1 MDASPDACGAVLLDT
16 AMRELKGPT
25 STRWVSPWNGA
36 VQDPA
41 MSRGRLLLSLT
52 VALTLLLPLCPA
64 ARPPAYLSFSSPN
77 TTFNHLA
84 RDRETGTLY
93 VGAVNALFQLSPE
106 LGLAEQ
112 VATGPADD
120 SPECLPFRDPR
131 DCPQARPTDNTNKL
145 LLPNERAKE
154 LVVCGQLFQGVCEKR
169 ALANIS
175 KVLYRPED
183 PGDNQFVA
191 ANEPRVSTVGLV
203 GQHAGRDL
211 LFVGRGLTA
220 KLSGGIPPFTIR
232 QLEGPQAFSNE
243 GMGKLVV
250 GDFSDYNNSYAGAF
264 ASEGYVYFL
273 FSRRGAK
280 AQMEYRAYLSR
291 SCMEDTNLFS
301 YVELPLKCRDAKGR
315 VYNLARA
322 MHLASGFP
330 GVGATLFVVL
340 AAGQGS
346 TASPT
351 VQTALCAYGLS
362 EVNGAVERTRR
373 LCYTS
378 AGKGPAGKEEAAI
391 EYGVTSKCNSLPKE
405 SPEIYPC
412 GDEHTPSPIAS
423 RVPLVAEA
431 LLSTVP
437 RLTAV
442 TAMVEAGHTIAFLGD
457 GMGRLHKVYLNGSTA
472 QVYSTVST
480 GQHSPVNPDLL
491 LDGSGTHLY
500 VMTASQVSKVPVS
513 ECPLFHDCDS
523 CLRAQDP
530 FCGWCVLQSRCTR
543 KLECER
549 HQEANHWLW
558 SYGTESQCL
567 RVEQMSPANQSREE
581 RTQVSMLVP
590 DLPVLA
596 EGETYHCAFGSQDS
610 PAELE
615 GSWVRCFSPVPEQ
628 VPPTPEGK
636 DHLTVAL
643 ALMFRDVVVAST
655 GFSFYDCNAVS
666 QLANATPCGDCVGSP
681 WMCHWCPSSHQCVPG
696 GPCLNGEGPIYNEKV
711 PTEDPQG
718 PASCPSV
725 EIVPES
731 HLIPVGV
738 EMPLSLIAWNLHL
751 VGGSEKLSCVLQVEE
766 TLVVVPASLEEGDRG
781 TSHRVQ
787 CLPRTYTYT
796 QPTSE
801 LLAPL
806 YVLVGDDQRLDSHGD
821 LAVKLYNCSAGRS
834 DCSRCK
840 AAPRNFRCVWCL
852 LRGAPSCVYS
862 EQCPT
867 KAVVPT
873 CPSPL
878 IHSISPLTGPLEGG
892 TSLTV
897 TGSNLGHRFEDIVDT
912 VMVANVLCVPDP
924 ALYLVSTRIVCDVP
938 PGKRGLSGPV
948 EVTVGDRPP
957 GISASN
963 FTYQDPTLLDLHP
976 HFGPIAGGTR
986 LTIAGKELLTGS
998 EIAAYVGDLPCLLEE
1013 PVEPQSIVCRTH
1025 GSPKPREARVKVQ
1038 YGGVQRRLQKTFR
1051 YVQNP
1056 RITGAFPAT
1065 SFHGGGRIIYVEG
1078 TDLDVVQQPL
1088 IKAVLKPEEEAE
1100 SGLSRRKRDCDTP
1113 SGPQAVLTPA
1123 SPRPCVE
1130 VGDLLECW
1138 EPCCANSSTL
1148 LLCPSPAV
1156 PHGARLRHVRFELDG
1171 LHVPFSNASGGHDFT
1186 YQPNPQ
1192 LRWPGRDSGN
1202 RPFSLKP
1209 GNVLDIEGDGLTLGI
1224 SKEEVTVIIGTSICT
1239 VKTLTL
1245 THLYCEPPLEPPQPL
1260 NASSVLPEFIV
1271 QMGNLRLDL
1280 GRVHYDTEP
1289 PSRFPPEA
1297 QIGLGVGAAVLA
1309 FVVLLLIL
1317 MYRRKSKQ
1325 ALRDYKKVLV
1335 QLENLEISVGD
1346 QCRKE
1351 FTDLMTEMT
1360 DLSGEL
1366 EGSGIPFL
1374 DYNTYAQRVFFP
1386 GQGGALLRRGLD
1398 LPEGRRATV
1407 EQGLGQ
1413 LSNLLN
1419 SKVFLLTLIRTLE
1432 AQPTFSQRDRCHAAS
1447 LLSLALHGRLE
1458 YLTDIMQTLL
1468 SDLVAHCVARNPKLM
1483 LRRTETMVEK
1493 LLTNWMSI
1501 CLYSYLREVA
1511 GEPLYMLFRAIKYQ
1525 VDKGPVDAVSGKAKR
1540 TLNDSRLLREDV
1552 EFRPLTLTVLVRG
1565 AGPGGMETQ
1574 RIPARVLDTDTIT
1587 QVKEKIVDQ
1596 VYKGVPFSQ
1605 RPSVHSLDLEWRSGV
1620 AGHLTLSDEDLTS
1633 VTQNQWKKLNTLQHY
1648 KVPDGAT
1655 VSLIPRLHNDVSQGL
1670 SQNYFSGE
1678 NTPMLEDGEEG
1689 GVRLWHLVKPSEE
1702 PEPTKQMQ
1710 ERRSSLRERAKAI
1723 PEIYLTRLLSMKG
1736 TLQKFVDDAFQAVL
1750 SVNRP
1755 VPIAVKYLFDLLDE
1769 LAARHGV
1776 NEPET
1781 LHIWKTNSLLLRFW
1795 VNTLKNPQFI
1805 FDVRVSDNV
1814 DANLSVIAQTFID
1827 ACTTAEHKVGRDS
1840 PVNKL
1845 LYAREI
1851 PQYKQMVEKHYA
1863 DIRQTVPASYQEM
1876 NSALTELSGKYS
1888 ADLNCLVALQELYN
1902 YINKYYDQIISAL
1915 DEDPLGQRMQ
1925 LAYRLQQ
1932 IAALVENKV
1941 TDL

>member
-1 MDASPDACGAVLLDT
+1 MFLGH
-16 AMRELKGPT
+16 
-25 STRWVSPWNGA
+25 
-36 VQDPA
+36 
-41 MSRGRLLLSLT
+41 LLLPSV
-52 VALTLLLPLCPA
+52 VALTLLLPSYPA
-64 ARPPAYLSFSSPN
+64 ARPPSYPSFLVPN

-84 RDRETGTLY
+84 RARDTGALY
-93 VGAVNALFQLSPE
+93 VGAVNALYQLSPE
-106 LGLAEQ
+106 LRLAGR
-112 VATGPADD
+112 VRTGPAQD
-120 SPECLPFRDPR
+120 SPECLPFRDAR
-131 DCPQARPTDNTNKL
+131 DCPQARLTDNSNKL
-145 LLPNERAKE
+145 LLANERAGE

-169 ALANIS
+169 ALADIN

-203 GQHAGRDL
+203 GQHDGRDL

-250 GDFSDYNNSYAGAF
+250 GDFSDYNNSYVAAF
-264 ASEGYVYFL
+264 ASGGYVYFL

-280 AQMEYRAYLSR
+280 AQMEYRPYLSR
-291 SCMEDTNLFS
+291 SCVDDTNLYS
-301 YVELPLKCRDAKGR
+301 YVELPLECRDAKGH
-315 VYNLARA
+315 VYNLAQA
-322 MHLASGFP
+322 GHLASGFP
-330 GVGATLFVVL
+330 GDEATLFVVS

-346 TASPT
+346 TSSPT
-351 VQTALCAYGLS
+351 AQTALCSYSLG
-362 EVNGAVERTRR
+362 EVNAAMEQTRR

-378 AGKGPAGKEEAAI
+378 AGMGATNEQEAAI
-391 EYGVTSKCNSLPKE
+391 EYGVTSRCNYLPKE
-405 SPEIYPC
+405 SPESYPC

-423 RVPLVAEA
+423 RKPLVAEA
-431 LLSTVP
+431 LLTTMP

-442 TAMVEAGHTIAFLGD
+442 AAMIEAGHTIAFLGD
-457 GMGRLHKVYLNGSTA
+457 GVGQLHKVYLNGTVA
-472 QVYSTVST
+472 EVYSTVST
-480 GQHSPVNPDLL
+480 GQRSPVNPDLL
-491 LDGSGTHLY
+491 LDGSGAHLY

-513 ECPLFHDCDS
+513 ECPHFQDCAS

-549 HQEANHWLW
+549 HEMANHWLW
-558 SYGTESQCL
+558 SYGAESQCL

-581 RTQVSMLVP
+581 QTEVSMLVP
-590 DLPVLA
+590 RLPALA
-596 EGETYHCAFGSQDS
+596 EGEQYHCAFGSQDS
-610 PAELE
+610 QAHLQD
-615 GSWVRCFSPVPEQ
+615 SWVRCLSPVPQQ
-628 VPPTPEGK
+628 VPPTQEGK
-636 DHLTVAL
+636 DHVTVAL
-643 ALMFRDVVVAST
+643 ALMFQDVVVASV

-666 QLANATPCGDCVGSP
+666 QLADATPCGTCVDSP
-681 WMCHWCPSSHQCVPG
+681 WMCHWCPSSHRCVPE
-696 GPCLNGEGPIYNEKV
+696 GPCPDGGEGLVYNQKV
-711 PTEDPQG
+711 SNCIAQG
-718 PASCPSV
+718 SATFFSRGLVHRSSDHYDLNLIFMLTFLPPS
-725 EIVPES
+725 
-731 HLIPVGV
+731 PV
-738 EMPLSLIAWNLHL
+738 
-751 VGGSEKLSCVLQVEE
+751 
-766 TLVVVPASLEEGDRG
+766 T
-781 TSHRVQ
+781 
-787 CLPRTYTYT
+787 
-796 QPTSE
+796 
-801 LLAPL
+801 
-806 YVLVGDDQRLDSHGD
+806 
-821 LAVKLYNCSAGRS
+821 LYNCSAGRS

-840 AAPRNFRCVWCL
+840 AAPQHFRCIWCQL
-852 LRGAPSCVYS
+852 GEVAKKWLSLWMIS
-862 EQCPT
+862 L
-867 KAVVPT
+867 VP
-873 CPSPL
+873 CFAS
-878 IHSISPLTGPLEGG
+878 SSSSGP
-892 TSLTV
+892 
-897 TGSNLGHRFEDIVDT
+897 
-912 VMVANVLCVPDP
+912 P
-924 ALYLVSTRIVCDVP
+924 ALSLLSLLFKMSAMDFGRLLHDRAFLLFSTGLYVMFLLESEA
-938 PGKRGLSGPV
+938 LSGPV
-948 EVTVGDRPP
+948 QVTVGDRPP
-957 GISASN
+957 GVSETH

-976 HFGPIAGGTR
+976 QLGPMAGGTR
-986 LTIAGKELLTGS
+986 VTITGEELLTGT
-998 EIAAYVGDLPCLLEE
+998 EIAAYVGALPCILEE
-1013 PVEPQSIVCRTH
+1013 PVQPGAIVCRT
-1025 GSPKPREARVKVQ
+1025 SPSLKPQEVSVWVQ
-1038 YGGVQRRLQKTFR
+1038 YEGAERQLRGKTFH
-1051 YVQNP
+1051 YTPNP
-1056 RITGAFPAT
+1056 QLTAASPLT
-1065 SFHGGGRIIYVEG
+1065 SFHGGGRIIYVKG
-1078 TDLDVVQQPL
+1078 TNLDVVQQPL
-1088 IKAVLKPEEEAE
+1088 IKAVLEPEEMA
-1100 SGLSRRKRDCDTP
+1100 SGSSREKRGSLTP
-1113 SGPQAVLTPA
+1113 SLSLLA
-1123 SPRPCVE
+1123 SPQ
-1130 VGDLLECW
+1130 CW

-1156 PHGARLRHVRFELDG
+1156 PPNARFRHLRFELDG
-1171 LHVPFSNASGGHDFT
+1171 LHVPFSNASGGQNFS
-1186 YQPNPQ
+1186 YKPNPH
-1192 LRWPGRDSGN
+1192 LRWPGRDSTG

-1209 GNVLDIEGDGLTLGI
+1209 GNVLDIEGEGLTLGI
-1224 SKEEVTVIIGTSICT
+1224 SKNEVRVIIGNSICT

-1245 THLYCEPPLEPPQPL
+1245 THLYCEPPLQPPQPL

-1280 GRVHYDTEP
+1280 GRVRYDTEP

-1335 QLENLEISVGD
+1335 QLENMEISVGD

-1374 DYNTYAQRVFFP
+1374 DYNTYTQRVFFP
-1386 GQGGALLRRGLD
+1386 AQGDVPLRRVLD

-1468 SDLVAHCVARNPKLM
+1468 SDLAAHCVTRNAKLM

-1525 VDKGPVDAVSGKAKR
+1525 VDKGPVDAVTGKAKR
-1540 TLNDSRLLREDV
+1540 TLNDGRLLREDV
-1552 EFRPLTLTVLVRG
+1552 EYRPLNLTVLVRG
-1565 AGPGGMETQ
+1565 GGPGGAGETQ

-1587 QVKEKIVDQ
+1587 QVKEKILDQ

-1633 VTQNQWKKLNTLQHY
+1633 ITQNQWKRLNTLQHY

-1655 VSLIPRLHNDVSQGL
+1655 VGLIPRLHNDVSQGT
-1670 SQNYFSGE
+1670 SQNFFSGE
-1678 NTPMLEDGEEG
+1678 NTPMLEDGEDG
-1689 GVRLWHLVKPSEE
+1689 GLRLWHLVKPSEE
-1702 PEPTKQMQ
+1702 PELTKQQQ

-1736 TLQKFVDDAFQAVL
+1736 TLQKFVDDVFQAVL

-1776 NEPET
+1776 TEPET
-1781 LHIWKTNSLLLRFW
+1781 LHIWKTNRLGRW
-1795 VNTLKNPQFI
+1795 VNPQFI

-1814 DANLSVIAQTFID
+1814 DANLTVIAQTFID

-1851 PQYKQMVEKHYA
+1851 PHYKQMVEKYYA

-1888 ADLNCLVALQELYN
+1888 SDLNCLVALQELYN

-1915 DEDPLGQRMQ
+1915 EEDSLGQKMQ

>member
-1 MDASPDACGAVLLDT
+1 MSLGHRLPSLAVTL
-16 AMRELKGPT
+16 M
-25 STRWVSPWNGA
+25 
-36 VQDPA
+36 
-41 MSRGRLLLSLT
+41 
-52 VALTLLLPLCPA
+52 LLLPVCPA
-64 ARPPAYLSFSSPN
+64 VRPAPYPSFLFPN
-77 TTFNHLA
+77 STFNHLA
-84 RDRETGTLY
+84 RARDTGTLY

-106 LGLAEQ
+106 LSLAEH
-112 VATGPADD
+112 VATGPAND
-120 SPECLPFRDPR
+120 SPECLPFRDPH
-131 DCPQARPTDNTNKL
+131 DCPQARSTDNSNKL
-145 LLPNERAKE
+145 LLPNERAGE

-183 PGDNQFVA
+183 PGDSQFVA

-250 GDFSDYNNSYAGAF
+250 GDFSDYNNTYAGAF
-264 ASEGYVYFL
+264 ASGDHVYFL

-291 SCMEDTNLFS
+291 SCMEDTNLYS
-301 YVELPLKCRDAKGR
+301 YVELPLECRDAKGR

-322 MHLASGFP
+322 VHLASRFP
-330 GVGATLFVVL
+330 GEGAMLFVVL

-351 VQTALCAYGLS
+351 AQTALCAFSLS
-362 EVNGAVERTRR
+362 EVDTAMERTRH

-391 EYGVTSKCNSLPKE
+391 EYGVTSQCNLLPKE
-405 SPEIYPC
+405 SPEAYPC

-423 RVPLVAEA
+423 RVPVVAEA
-431 LLSTVP
+431 LLTTVS

-442 TAMVEAGHTIAFLGD
+442 AAMVEAGHTIAFLGD
-457 GMGRLHKVYLNGSTA
+457 GIGRLHKVYLNGSMA
-472 QVYSTVST
+472 QVYNTLFL
-480 GQHSPVNPDLL
+480 GQRSPVNPDLL
-491 LDGSGTHLY
+491 LDGSRTHLY
-500 VMTASQVSKVPVS
+500 VMTTSQVAKVPVS
-513 ECPLFHDCDS
+513 ECPHFQDCDS

-549 HQEANHWLW
+549 HEVANHWLW
-558 SYGTESQCL
+558 SYGAESQCL
-567 RVEQMSPANQSREE
+567 RVEQMSPANRSREE
-581 RTQVSMLVP
+581 RTEVSMLVP
-590 DLPVLA
+590 GLPALA
-596 EGETYHCAFGSQDS
+596 EGENYHCAFGSQDS
-610 PAELE
+610 PARLN
-615 GSWVRCFSPVPEQ
+615 GSWVHCFSPVPQQ
-628 VPPTPEGK
+628 VPPTEEGK
-636 DHLTVAL
+636 DHVTVAL
-643 ALMFRDVVVAST
+643 ALMFRDVVVASA
-655 GFSFYDCNAVS
+655 GFTFYDCGAVS
-666 QLANATPCGDCVGSP
+666 QLADATPCGQCVGSP
-681 WMCHWCPSSHQCVPG
+681 WLCHWCPSSHRCVPG
-696 GPCLNGEGPIYNEKV
+696 APCPNGEGPIYNQKV

-718 PASCPSV
+718 PASCPGV
-725 EIVPES
+725 EIAAES
-731 HLIPVGV
+731 HLVPVGV
-738 EMPLSLIAWNLHL
+738 EMPLSLVAWNLHL
-751 VGGSEKLSCVLQVEE
+751 LGGSERLSCVLEVEE

-781 TSHRVQ
+781 TSRRVQ
-787 CLPRTYTYT
+787 CLPRIYSYT
-796 QPTSE
+796 QPSPE
-801 LLAPL
+801 LHVPL
-806 YVLVGDDQRLDSHGD
+806 YVLVGDDQRLDSRGD
-821 LAVKLYNCSAGRS
+821 LHVKLYNCSAGRS

-840 AAPRNFRCVWCL
+840 AAPSHFRCVWCL
-852 LRGAPSCVYS
+852 LGEAPSCIYKDL
-862 EQCPT
+862 CPT
-867 KAVVPT
+867 KAAMLT
-873 CPSPL
+873 CPSPV
-878 IHSISPLTGPLEGG
+878 IHSISPLNGPFEGG

-897 TGSNLGHRFEDIVDT
+897 IGSNLGHRFEDVADT
-912 VMVANVLCVPDP
+912 VTVANLLCVPDP
-924 ALYLVSTRIVCDVP
+924 SLYLVSTRIVCDVP
-938 PGKRGLSGPV
+938 PGKRGLTGPV

-957 GISASN
+957 GVSASN
-963 FTYQDPTLLDLHP
+963 FTYQDPTLLDIHP
-976 HFGPIAGGTR
+976 HLGPIAGGTR
-986 LTIAGKELLTGS
+986 LTITGEELLTGT

-1013 PVEPQSIVCRTH
+1013 PVEPRAIVCRT
-1025 GSPKPREARVKVQ
+1025 SASARTREVPVKVQ
-1038 YGGVQRRLQKTFR
+1038 YGTVQRQLWKMFR
-1051 YVQNP
+1051 YAVNP
-1056 RITGAFPAT
+1056 QLTGAFPST

-1078 TDLDVVQQPL
+1078 IDLDVVQQPL
-1088 IKAVLKPEEEAE
+1088 IKAVLEPEEEAA
-1100 SGLSRRKRDCDTP
+1100 SGAGRRKRACDLSP
-1113 SGPQAVLTPA
+1113 GPQALLNPA
-1123 SPRPCVE
+1123 PRPCVE
-1130 VGDLLECW
+1130 VGNLLECW
-1138 EPCCANSSTL
+1138 EPCCTNSSTL

-1156 PHGARLRHVRFELDG
+1156 PSSARLHHIRFELDG
-1171 LHVPFSNASGGHDFT
+1171 LHVPFINATGGQDFT
-1186 YQPNPQ
+1186 YNPNPQ
-1192 LRWPGRDSGN
+1192 LRWPGRDSSG

-1209 GNVLDIEGDGLTLGI
+1209 GNVLDIEGEGLTLGI
-1224 SKEEVTVIIGTSICT
+1224 SKEEVSVIIGNSICT

-1245 THLYCEPPLEPPQPL
+1245 THLYCEPPLQPPQPL
-1260 NASSVLPEFIV
+1260 NTSSVLPEFIV

-1280 GRVHYDTEP
+1280 GRVQYDTEP

-1297 QIGLGVGAAVLA
+1297 KIGLVVGAAVLA

-1374 DYNTYAQRVFFP
+1374 DYSTYAQRVFFP
-1386 GQGGALLRRGLD
+1386 GQGVALLRRGLE
-1398 LPEGRRATV
+1398 LPEGRRTTV
-1407 EQGLGQ
+1407 EQGLSQ

-1565 AGPGGMETQ
+1565 GGPGGSETQ

-1633 VTQNQWKKLNTLQHY
+1633 IAQNQWKKLNTLQHY

-1655 VSLIPRLHNDVSQGL
+1655 VSLIPRLHNDISQGTCQ
-1670 SQNYFSGE
+1670 SYFSGE

-1702 PEPTKQMQ
+1702 PELTKQTQ

-1769 LAARHGV
+1769 LATRHGV
-1776 NEPET
+1776 TEPET

-1827 ACTTAEHKVGRDS
+1827 ACTTTEHKVGRDS

-1851 PQYKQMVEKHYA
+1851 PHYRQMVEKYYA

-1888 ADLNCLVALQELYN
+1888 SDLNCLVALQELYN

-1915 DEDPLGQRMQ
+1915 DEDPLGQKMQ

>member
-1 MDASPDACGAVLLDT
+1 MT
-16 AMRELKGPT
+16 MWELKCPQRNPT
-25 STRWVSPWNGA
+25 DW
-36 VQDPA
+36 A
-41 MSRGRLLLSLT
+41 MFPGGLLLCLMVTLT
-52 VALTLLLPLCPA
+52 PLLPLHSA
-64 ARPPAYLSFSSPN
+64 ARSPSFPSFSVPN
-77 TTFNHLA
+77 STFNHLA
-84 RDRETGTLY
+84 QAQNTGTLY
-93 VGAVNALFQLSPE
+93 VGAVNALYQLSPE
-106 LGLAEQ
+106 VGL
-112 VATGPADD
+112 VRKVRTGPAQD
-120 SPECLPFRDPR
+120 SPDCLPFRDVQE
-131 DCPQARPTDNTNKL
+131 CPQAQLTDNSNKL
-145 LLPNERAKE
+145 LLPNEQAGE

-169 ALANIS
+169 SLTDIN

-203 GQHAGRDL
+203 GRHGGRDL

-243 GMGKLVV
+243 GMGKLV
-250 GDFSDYNNSYAGAF
+250 FSDYNNSYVGAF
-264 ASEGYVYFL
+264 ASDGYVYFL
-273 FSRRGAK
+273 FTRRGAK

-291 SCMEDTNLFS
+291 SCLEDTNLYS
-301 YVELPLKCRDAKGR
+301 YVELPLECRDARGT
-315 VYNLARA
+315 VYNLAQA
-322 MHLASGFP
+322 MHLASGF
-330 GVGATLFVVL
+330 GGKGKTLFVVL

-351 VQTALCAYGLS
+351 ARTALCSYSLT
-362 EVNGAVERTRR
+362 EVNAALERTRQ
-373 LCYTS
+373 LCYTL
-378 AGKGPAGKEEAAI
+378 AGIGETKEEEAAI
-391 EYGVTSKCNSLPKE
+391 EYGVNSRCNSLPKE
-405 SPEIYPC
+405 SPEAYPC

-423 RVPLVAEA
+423 RKPVVAEA
-431 LLSTVP
+431 LLTTLP

-442 TAMVEAGHTIAFLGD
+442 AAMEEAGHTIAFLGD
-457 GMGRLHKVYLNGSTA
+457 GLGQLHKVYLNGSMT
-472 QVYSTVST
+472 QVYSTVPT
-480 GQHSPVNPDLL
+480 GQRSPVNPDLL
-491 LDGSGTHLY
+491 LDVSGAHLY
-500 VMTASQVSKVPVS
+500 VMTSSQVSKIPVS
-513 ECPLFHDCDS
+513 ECSNSLDCAS
-523 CLRAQDP
+523 CLHIRDP

-549 HQEANHWLW
+549 HEISNHWLW

-567 RVEQMSPANQSREE
+567 RVEQMLPANQSRGEQ
-581 RTQVSMLVP
+581 TKVSMLVP
-590 DLPVLA
+590 RLPGLA
-596 EGETYHCAFGSQDS
+596 EGEHYHCAFGTQDS
-610 PAELE
+610 PAQLE
-615 GSWVRCFSPVPEQ
+615 DSWVHCLSPVPQQ
-628 VPPTPEGK
+628 VPPTQEGK
-636 DHLTVAL
+636 DHVTVAL
-643 ALMFRDVVVAST
+643 ALMFRDVVVTSM

-666 QLANATPCGDCVGSP
+666 QLADTTPCGTCVDSP
-681 WMCHWCPSSHQCVPG
+681 WMCHWCPSSHRCVPK
-696 GPCLNGEGPIYNEKV
+696 GPCPDGEGLVYNQKAL
-711 PTEDPQG
+711 TEEPRG
-718 PASCPSV
+718 SAACPSV
-725 EIVPES
+725 GYSGEEY
-731 HLIPVGV
+731 LIPVGV
-738 EMPLSLIAWNLHL
+738 EMPLNLFAWNLHL
-751 VGGSEKLSCVLQVEE
+751 LVGPVTLFCVLEVEG
-766 TLVVVPASLEEGDRG
+766 TPVPVLASLEEGERG
-781 TSHRVQ
+781 ISHRVQ
-787 CLPRTYTYT
+787 CLPHAYSYT
-796 QPTSE
+796 QPVPE
-801 LLAPL
+801 LHVPL
-806 YVLVGDDQRLDSHGD
+806 YVMVGGDQRLDSRGD
-821 LAVKLYNCSAGRS
+821 LHVTLYDCSAGRS

-840 AAPRNFRCVWCL
+840 AAPQNFRCIWCQ
-852 LRGAPSCVYS
+852 RGEAPGCIH
-862 EQCPT
+862 EELCPS
-867 KAVVPT
+867 KSGMAA
-873 CPSPL
+873 CPSPV
-878 IHSISPLTGPLEGG
+878 IHSIYPLSGPLEGG
-892 TSLTV
+892 VSLTV
-897 TGSNLGHRFEDIVDT
+897 VGSNLGHRFEDVAQT
-912 VMVANVLCVPDP
+912 VKVAGLPCVPDP
-924 ALYLVSTRIVCDVP
+924 ALYLVSTRIVCDVS
-938 PGKRGLSGPV
+938 PGRRGLSGPV
-948 EVTVGDRPP
+948 EITVGDRPP
-957 GISASN
+957 GVSVSH

-976 HFGPIAGGTR
+976 KLGPMVGGTR
-986 LTIAGKELLTGS
+986 ITIIGEELLTGT
-998 EIAAYVGDLPCLLEE
+998 EIAAYVGELPCILKE
-1013 PVEPQSIVCRTH
+1013 PVEPDAIVCLT
-1025 GSPKPREARVKVQ
+1025 SASSKPQQASVWVQ
-1038 YGGVQRRLQKTFR
+1038 YGGVRRQLQGKPFLYTP
-1051 YVQNP
+1051 NP
-1056 RITGAFPAT
+1056 QLTGAFPST
-1065 SFHGGGRIIYVEG
+1065 SFHGGGRIIHVEG
-1078 TDLDVVQQPL
+1078 THLDVVQEPL
-1088 IKAVLKPEEEAE
+1088 IKALLEPEKTV
-1100 SGLSRRKRDCDTP
+1100 SRGRRKRRACDSLKGSLVPLISAT
-1113 SGPQAVLTPA
+1113 S
-1123 SPRPCVE
+1123 RPCAE

-1138 EPCCANSSTL
+1138 ETCCINSSTL

-1156 PHGARLRHVRFELDG
+1156 PPGARFRHLLFELDG
-1171 LHVPFSNASGGHDFT
+1171 LRVPFSNASRGQEFS
-1186 YQPNPQ
+1186 YNPNPH
-1192 LRWPGRDSGN
+1192 LRWPGRESTG

-1209 GNVLDIEGDGLTLGI
+1209 GNILDIEGEGLNLGI
-1224 SKEEVTVIIGTSICT
+1224 SKNEVKVIIGNSICT
-1239 VKTLTL
+1239 VKTLTR
-1245 THLYCEPPLEPPQPL
+1245 TNLYCEPPLKPPQPL

-1280 GRVHYDTEP
+1280 GRVRYDTEP

-1297 QIGLGVGAAVLA
+1297 QIGLGVGAAVLV

-1335 QLENLEISVGD
+1335 QLENMEISVGD

-1374 DYNTYAQRVFFP
+1374 DYNTYTQRVFFP
-1386 GQGGALLRRGLD
+1386 AQGDVPLRRTLD

-1432 AQPTFSQRDRCHAAS
+1432 VQPTFSQRDRCHTAS

-1468 SDLVAHCVARNPKLM
+1468 SDLAAHCVSRNAKLM
-1483 LRRTETMVEK
+1483 LRRTETIVEK

-1525 VDKGPVDAVSGKAKR
+1525 VDKGPVDVVTGKAKR
-1540 TLNDSRLLREDV
+1540 TLNDGRLLREDV
-1552 EFRPLTLTVLVRG
+1552 EYRPLTLMVLVRG
-1565 AGPGGMETQ
+1565 VGPGGGSETQ

-1587 QVKEKIVDQ
+1587 QVKEKILDQ

-1605 RPSVHSLDLEWRSGV
+1605 RPSVHTLDLEWRSGV

-1633 VTQNQWKKLNTLQHY
+1633 VTQNQWKRLNTLQHY

-1655 VSLIPRLHNDVSQGL
+1655 VGLIPRLHNDISQGTG
-1670 SQNYFSGE
+1670 QNFFSGE

-1689 GVRLWHLVKPSEE
+1689 GVHLWHLVKPSEE
-1702 PEPTKQMQ
+1702 PEPTKQQ
-1710 ERRSSLRERAKAI
+1710 QDRRSSLRERAKAI

-1776 NEPET
+1776 TEPET

-1851 PQYKQMVEKHYA
+1851 PHYKQMVEKYYA

-1888 ADLNCLVALQELYN
+1888 SDLNCLVALQELYN

-1915 DEDPLGQRMQ
+1915 EEDPLGQKMQ

>member
-1 MDASPDACGAVLLDT
+1 MW
-16 AMRELKGPT
+16 ELKCPVHNQLDMT
-25 STRWVSPWNGA
+25 
-36 VQDPA
+36 
-41 MSRGRLLLSLT
+41 MSLGHILLSL
-52 VALTLLLPLCPA
+52 VAALMPLLLLCPA
-64 ARPPAYLSFSSPN
+64 ARPPSYSSFLVPN
-77 TTFNHLA
+77 ATFNHLA
-84 RDRETGTLY
+84 RARDTGTLY
-93 VGAVNALFQLSPE
+93 VGAVNALYQLSPE
-106 LGLAEQ
+106 LRLVGLAE
-112 VATGPADD
+112 TGPAQD
-120 SPECLPFRDPR
+120 SPECLPFRDTH
-131 DCPQARPTDNTNKL
+131 DCPQARLTDNSNKL
-145 LLPNERAKE
+145 LLPNERAGE
-154 LVVCGQLFQGVCEKR
+154 LIVCGQLFQGVCEKR
-169 ALANIS
+169 ALADIT

-191 ANEPRVSTVGLV
+191 ANVPQVSTVGLV
-203 GQHAGRDL
+203 GQHTGRDL
-211 LFVGRGLTA
+211 LFVGRGLTG

-250 GDFSDYNNSYAGAF
+250 GDFSDYNNRYVAAF
-264 ASEGYVYFL
+264 ASGGYAYFL
-273 FSRRGAK
+273 FSRRGGK
-280 AQMEYRAYLSR
+280 AQMEYRVYLSR
-291 SCMEDTNLFS
+291 NCMDDTNLYS
-301 YVELPLKCRDAKGR
+301 YVELPLECRDAEGR
-315 VYNLARA
+315 VYNLAQA
-322 MHLASGFP
+322 AHLASGFP
-330 GVGATLFVVL
+330 GGDATLFVVL
-340 AAGQGS
+340 AAGQGF

-351 VQTALCAYGLS
+351 AQTALCSYGLS
-362 EVNGAVERTRR
+362 EVNAAMERTRR

-378 AGKGPAGKEEAAI
+378 AGIGETKEEEAAI
-391 EYGVTSKCNSLPKE
+391 EYGVTSRCNTLPKE
-405 SPEIYPC
+405 SPEAYPC

-423 RVPLVAEA
+423 RKPVVTET

-437 RLTAV
+437 KLTAV
-442 TAMVEAGHTIAFLGD
+442 AAMVEAGHTITFLGD
-457 GMGRLHKVYLNGSTA
+457 GVGQLHKVYLNGSMA
-472 QVYSTVST
+472 QVYSTVFT

-513 ECPLFHDCDS
+513 ECPHFQDCIS
-523 CLRAQDP
+523 CLQAQDP

-549 HQEANHWLW
+549 HEMANHWLW
-558 SYGTESQCL
+558 SYGADSQCL
-567 RVEQMSPANQSREE
+567 RVEQISPANQSREE
-581 RTQVSMLVP
+581 RAEVSMLVP
-590 DLPVLA
+590 RLPALA
-596 EGETYHCAFGSQDS
+596 EGEHYHCAFGTQDS
-610 PAELE
+610 PAQLQDP
-615 GSWVRCFSPVPEQ
+615 WVRCFSPVPQQ
-628 VPPTPEGK
+628 VPPTQEGK
-636 DHLTVAL
+636 DHVTVTL
-643 ALMFRDVVVAST
+643 ALMFRDVVVASV

-666 QLANATPCGDCVGSP
+666 QLTDTTPCGTCVSSP
-681 WMCHWCPSSHQCVPG
+681 WMCHWCPSSHRCVPG
-696 GPCLNGEGPIYNEKV
+696 RPCPDGEGLVYNQKV
-711 PTEDPQG
+711 TTEDPRG
-718 PASCPSV
+718 PAACPSV
-725 EIVPES
+725 GNIRET

-738 EMPLSLIAWNLHL
+738 KKPLDLVAWNLHL
-751 VGGSEKLSCVLQVEE
+751 LAGPVVLSCVLEVEGIPI
-766 TLVVVPASLEEGDRG
+766 VVPVSLKEGERG
-781 TSHRVQ
+781 TSHHLQ
-787 CLPRTYTYT
+787 CLPQAYSYT
-796 QPTSE
+796 QPAPE
-801 LLAPL
+801 LRVPL
-806 YVLVGDDQRLDSHGD
+806 YIMIGNDRHLDSRGD
-821 LAVKLYNCSAGRS
+821 LHVTLYSCSAGRS

-840 AAPRNFRCVWCL
+840 AAPQHLRCAWCQL
-852 LRGAPSCVYS
+852 AEVPGCFYEELCPS
-862 EQCPT
+862 
-867 KAVVPT
+867 KAGILS
-873 CPSPL
+873 CPSPV
-878 IHSISPLTGPLEGG
+878 IHSIHPLTGPVEGG
-892 TSLTV
+892 VSLTV
-897 TGSNLGHRFEDIVDT
+897 IGSNLGHRFEDVADT
-912 VMVANVLCVPDP
+912 VTVAGLPCIPNP
-924 ALYLVSTRIVCDVP
+924 ALYLVSTQIVCDAS
-938 PGKRGLSGPV
+938 PGRQGLSGPV
-948 EVTVGDRPP
+948 KVTVGDHPP
-957 GISASN
+957 GVSASH
-963 FTYQDPTLLDLHP
+963 FTYQDPILLSLHP
-976 HFGPIAGGTR
+976 HLGPMAGGTR
-986 LTIAGKELLTGS
+986 ITITGKELLTGT
-998 EIAAYVGDLPCLLEE
+998 EIAVYVGDLPCILEAPAE
-1013 PVEPQSIVCRTH
+1013 PEAIVCRTTA
-1025 GSPKPREARVKVQ
+1025 SPKPQEALVWVQ
-1038 YGGVQRRLQKTFR
+1038 YSGAQRQLQDKSFHYTP
-1051 YVQNP
+1051 NP
-1056 RITGAFPAT
+1056 QLTGASPAT
-1065 SFHGGGRIIYVEG
+1065 SFHGGGRIIRVEG
-1078 TDLDVVQQPL
+1078 TNLDVVQEPL
-1088 IKAVLKPEEEAE
+1088 IKAILEQEEEAV
-1100 SGLSRRKRDCDTP
+1100 SGGSRKKRACD
-1113 SGPQAVLTPA
+1113 SFQGPHAPLTLAP
-1123 SPRPCVE
+1123 PRPCVE

-1148 LLCPSPAV
+1148 LFCPSPAV
-1156 PHGARLRHVRFELDG
+1156 PPNARFRHLVFELDG
-1171 LHVPFSNASGGHDFT
+1171 LRVSFSNASGGQDFS
-1186 YQPNPQ
+1186 YKPNPH
-1192 LRWPGRDSGN
+1192 LRWPGRDSTGQ
-1202 RPFSLKP
+1202 PFSLKP
-1209 GNVLDIEGDGLTLGI
+1209 GNILDIEGEGLNLGI
-1224 SKEEVTVIIGTSICT
+1224 SKGEVRVIIGNGACT
-1239 VKTLTL
+1239 VQTLTL
-1245 THLYCEPPLEPPQPL
+1245 THLYCEPPPQPPKPL

-1280 GRVHYDTEP
+1280 GRVRYDTEP

-1386 GQGGALLRRGLD
+1386 GQGGAPLRRGLD

-1432 AQPTFSQRDRCHAAS
+1432 AQSTFSQRDRCHVAS

-1468 SDLVAHCVARNPKLM
+1468 SDLAAQCVARNPKLM

-1525 VDKGPVDAVSGKAKR
+1525 VDKGPVDSVTGKAKR
-1540 TLNDSRLLREDV
+1540 TLNDGRLLREDV
-1552 EFRPLTLTVLVRG
+1552 EYRPLSLTVLVRG
-1565 AGPGGMETQ
+1565 GGPGAGGETQ

-1587 QVKEKIVDQ
+1587 QVKEKILDQ

-1633 VTQNQWKKLNTLQHY
+1633 VTQNQWKRLNTLQHY

-1655 VSLIPRLHNDVSQGL
+1655 VGLIPRLHNDISQGTG
-1670 SQNYFSGE
+1670 QNFFTGE

-1689 GVRLWHLVKPSEE
+1689 GLRLWHLVKPSEE
-1702 PEPTKQMQ
+1702 PEPTKQQ
-1710 ERRSSLRERAKAI
+1710 QDRRSSLRERAKAI

-1851 PQYKQMVEKHYA
+1851 PHYKQMVEKYYA

-1876 NSALTELSGKYS
+1876 NSALTELSG
-1888 ADLNCLVALQELYN
+1888 
-1902 YINKYYDQIISAL
+1902 IISAL
-1915 DEDPLGQRMQ
+1915 EEDPLGQKMQ

-1932 IAALVENKV
+1932 IAALIENKV

>member
-1 MDASPDACGAVLLDT
+1 MW
-16 AMRELKGPT
+16 ELKCPLR
-25 STRWVSPWNGA
+25 SQPDVDMSP
-36 VQDPA
+36 
-41 MSRGRLLLSLT
+41 GRLLLSLV
-52 VALTLLLPLCPA
+52 VALVLLLPLYLA
-64 ARPPAYLSFSSPN
+64 ARPPSYPSFSVPN

-84 RDRETGTLY
+84 RARDTGTLY
-93 VGAVNALFQLSPE
+93 VGAVNFLFQLSPE
-106 LGLAEQ
+106 LRLVERTR
-112 VATGPADD
+112 TGPQED

-131 DCPQARPTDNTNKL
+131 DCPQARLTDNSNKL
-145 LLPNERAKE
+145 LLPNEHAGE
-154 LVVCGQLFQGVCEKR
+154 LIVCGQLFQGVCEKR
-169 ALANIS
+169 ALADIT

-203 GQHAGRDL
+203 GQHGGRDL

-232 QLEGPQAFSNE
+232 QLDGSQAFSNE

-250 GDFSDYNNSYAGAF
+250 GDFSDYNNSYIAAF
-264 ASEGYVYFL
+264 ASGGYVYFL

-291 SCMEDTNLFS
+291 SCMDDTNLYS
-301 YVELPLKCRDAKGR
+301 YVELPLECRDAKGR
-315 VYNLARA
+315 VYNLAQA
-322 MHLASGFP
+322 AHLASGFP
-330 GVGATLFVVL
+330 GEGATLFVIL
-340 AAGQGS
+340 ATGQGS

-351 VQTALCAYGLS
+351 AQTALCSYSLS
-362 EVNGAVERTRR
+362 EVNEAMEQTRR

-378 AGKGPAGKEEAAI
+378 AGLGPTREEEAAI
-391 EYGVTSKCNSLPKE
+391 EYGVTSLCNLLPKE
-405 SPEIYPC
+405 SPEAYPC

-423 RVPLVAEA
+423 RKPVLAEA
-431 LLSTVP
+431 LLTTLP

-442 TAMVEAGHTIAFLGD
+442 AAMVEVGHTIAFLGD
-457 GMGRLHKVYLNGSTA
+457 GTGQLHKVYLNGSVA
-472 QVYSTVST
+472 QVYSTVSP
-480 GQHSPVNPDLL
+480 GPRSPVNPDLL

-500 VMTASQVSKVPVS
+500 VMTASRLSKVPVS
-513 ECPLFHDCDS
+513 ECPHFQDCAS
-523 CLRAQDP
+523 CLNAQDP

-549 HQEANHWLW
+549 HEVANHWLW
-558 SYGTESQCL
+558 SYGAESQCL
-567 RVEQMSPANQSREE
+567 RVEQISPANQSREE
-581 RTQVSMLVP
+581 QTEVSMMVP
-590 DLPVLA
+590 RLPALA
-596 EGETYHCAFGSQDS
+596 EGEHYHCAFGTQDS
-610 PAELE
+610 PAQLQD
-615 GSWVRCFSPVPEQ
+615 SWVRCFSPVPQQ
-628 VPPTPEGK
+628 VPRTQEGK
-636 DHLTVAL
+636 DHVTMAL
-643 ALMFRDVVVAST
+643 ALMFQDVVVASV

-666 QLANATPCGDCVGSP
+666 QLADDTPCGTCVGSP
-681 WMCHWCPSSHQCVPG
+681 WMCHWCPSSHRCVPE
-696 GPCLNGEGPIYNEKV
+696 GPCPDGEGLVYNEKV
-711 PTEDPQG
+711 STEELQG
-718 PASCPSV
+718 PAACPSV
-725 EIVPES
+725 GVTGEA

-738 EMPLSLIAWNLHL
+738 EMPLNLVAWNLHL
-751 VGGSEKLSCVLQVEE
+751 LAGPVTLSCVLEVEE
-766 TLVVVPASLEEGDRG
+766 TQVVVPASLEERDRG

-787 CLPRTYTYT
+787 CLPRAYSYT
-796 QPTSE
+796 QSASE
-801 LLAPL
+801 LHIPL
-806 YVLVGDDQRLDSHGD
+806 YVMVGGDQRLDSRGD
-821 LAVKLYNCSAGRS
+821 LHATLYNCSTGRS

-840 AAPRNFRCVWCL
+840 AAPPHFRCVWCQV
-852 LRGAPSCVYS
+852 GEVPGCVY
-862 EQCPT
+862 EELCPS
-867 KAVVPT
+867 KSGVFA
-873 CPSPL
+873 CPSPV
-878 IHSISPLTGPLEGG
+878 IHSFHPLTGPLEGG
-892 TSLTV
+892 VSLTV
-897 TGSNLGHRFEDIVDT
+897 IGSNLGHRFEDVAET
-912 VMVANVLCVPDP
+912 VTVAGLPCIPKP
-924 ALYLVSTRIVCDVP
+924 AFYLVSTRIVCAVS
-938 PGKRGLSGPV
+938 PGRRGLSGPIQ
-948 EVTVGDRPP
+948 VTVGDRPP
-957 GISASN
+957 GVSASY

-976 HFGPIAGGTR
+976 RLGPIAGGTQI
-986 LTIAGKELLTGS
+986 TITGKELLTGA
-998 EIAAYVGDLPCLLEE
+998 EIAAYVGDQPCTLED
-1013 PVEPQSIVCRTH
+1013 PVESEALVCRTSA
-1025 GSPKPREARVKVQ
+1025 SPKPQEAHIWVQ
-1038 YGGVQRRLQKTFR
+1038 YGEAQRRLPEKTFR
-1051 YVQNP
+1051 YTPNP
-1056 RITGAFPAT
+1056 RLTGASPAT
-1065 SFHGGGRIIYVEG
+1065 SFHGGGRIIRVEG

-1088 IKAVLKPEEEAE
+1088 IKAILEPEEVAEA
-1100 SGLSRRKRDCDTP
+1100 SGAGRKKRACDSLQGAP
-1113 SGPQAVLTPA
+1113 SPLMPDP
-1123 SPRPCVE
+1123 PRPCVE
-1130 VGDLLECW
+1130 VGHMLECW

-1156 PHGARLRHVRFELDG
+1156 PPSARFHHLLFELDG
-1171 LHVPFSNASGGHDFT
+1171 LRIPFSNASGGQNFS
-1186 YQPNPQ
+1186 YKPNPQ
-1192 LRWPGRDSGN
+1192 LRWPGRDSTG

-1209 GNVLDIEGDGLTLGI
+1209 GNVLDIEGEGLNLGI
-1224 SKEEVTVIIGTSICT
+1224 SKSEVRVIIGNNVCT
-1239 VKTLTL
+1239 VKTLTN
-1245 THLYCEPPLEPPQPL
+1245 THLYCEPPPQPPQPL

-1280 GRVHYDTEP
+1280 GRVRYDTEP

-1335 QLENLEISVGD
+1335 QLKALEISVGD

-1386 GQGGALLRRGLD
+1386 GQGGAPLRCGLD

-1468 SDLVAHCVARNPKLM
+1468 SDLAAHCVARNPKLM

-1525 VDKGPVDAVSGKAKR
+1525 VDKGPVDAVTGKAKR
-1540 TLNDSRLLREDV
+1540 TLNDGRLLREDV
-1552 EFRPLTLTVLVRG
+1552 EYRPLTLTVLVRG
-1565 AGPGGMETQ
+1565 SGPGGGGETQ

-1587 QVKEKIVDQ
+1587 QVKEKILDQ
-1596 VYKGVPFSQ
+1596 VYRGVPFSQ

-1633 VTQNQWKKLNTLQHY
+1633 VTQNQWKRLNTLQHY

-1655 VSLIPRLHNDVSQGL
+1655 VGLIPRLHNDISQGT
-1670 SQNYFSGE
+1670 SQNVFSGE

-1689 GVRLWHLVKPSEE
+1689 GLRLWHLVKPSEE
-1702 PEPTKQMQ
+1702 PEPTKQQQ
-1710 ERRSSLRERAKAI
+1710 ERRSSLRERAKVI

-1736 TLQKFVDDAFQAVL
+1736 TLQKFVDDAFKAVL

-1851 PQYKQMVEKHYA
+1851 PQYKQMVEK
-1863 DIRQTVPASYQEM
+1863 
-1876 NSALTELSGKYS
+1876 
-1888 ADLNCLVALQELYN
+1888 
-1902 YINKYYDQIISAL
+1902 
-1915 DEDPLGQRMQ
+1915 
-1925 LAYRLQQ
+1925 
-1932 IAALVENKV
+1932 
-1941 TDL
+1941 

>member
-1 MDASPDACGAVLLDT
+1 MW
-16 AMRELKGPT
+16 ELKCPQ
-25 STRWVSPWNGA
+25 RNKL
-36 VQDPA
+36 DLA
-41 MSRGRLLLSLT
+41 MFLVCRLLPLV
-52 VALTLLLPLCPA
+52 VALMLLLPLYPA
-64 ARPPAYLSFSSPN
+64 ARSPSYQPFLVPN
-77 TTFNHLA
+77 ATFNHLA
-84 RDRETGTLY
+84 LARDTGTLY
-93 VGAVNALFQLSPE
+93 VGAINALYQLSPE
-106 LGLAEQ
+106 LRLVKRAH
-112 VATGPADD
+112 TGPAQD
-120 SPECLPFRDPR
+120 SPECLPFRDPH
-131 DCPQARPTDNTNKL
+131 DCPQARITDNSNKL
-145 LLPNERAKE
+145 LLPNERAGE

-169 ALANIS
+169 ALADIS
-175 KVLYRPED
+175 QVLYRPED
-183 PGDNQFVA
+183 PGDSQYVA
-191 ANEPRVSTVGLV
+191 ANEPRVSTIGLV
-203 GQHAGRDL
+203 GQHDGHDL

-220 KLSGGIPPFTIR
+220 KLSGGIPPYTIR
-232 QLEGPQAFSNE
+232 QLAGPQAFSNE

-250 GDFSDYNNSYAGAF
+250 GDFSDYNNSYVGAF
-264 ASEGYVYFL
+264 ASGGYVYFL

-291 SCMEDTNLFS
+291 SCMEDTNLYS
-301 YVELPLKCRDAKGR
+301 YVEIPLECRDAKGR
-315 VYNLARA
+315 VYNLAQA
-322 MHLASGFP
+322 AYLASGFP
-330 GVGATLFVVL
+330 GDEATLFVIL

-351 VQTALCAYGLS
+351 AQTALCSYNLS
-362 EVNGAVERTRR
+362 EVNVAMEQTRR

-378 AGKGPAGKEEAAI
+378 AGMNDANEEEAAI
-391 EYGVTSKCNSLPKE
+391 EYGVTSRCNLLPKE
-405 SPEIYPC
+405 SPETYPC

-423 RVPLVAEA
+423 RKPVVAEA
-431 LLSTVP
+431 ILTTVP

-442 TAMVEAGHTIAFLGD
+442 AAMVEAGHTIAFLGD
-457 GMGRLHKVYLNGSTA
+457 GAGQLHKVYLNGSMA
-472 QVYSTVST
+472 QVYSTIPT
-480 GQHSPVNPDLL
+480 GQRSPVNPDLL
-491 LDGSGTHLY
+491 LDGSGAYLY

-513 ECPLFHDCDS
+513 ECPHFQDCAS
-523 CLRAQDP
+523 CLHAQDP
-530 FCGWCVLQSRCTR
+530 FCGWCVLQSRCTQ
-543 KLECER
+543 KLECE
-549 HQEANHWLW
+549 HHEMANHWLW
-558 SYGTESQCL
+558 SYGVESQCL

-581 RTQVSMLVP
+581 QTEVSMLVP
-590 DLPVLA
+590 RLPALA
-596 EGETYHCAFGSQDS
+596 EGEHYHCSFGTQDS
-610 PAELE
+610 QAHLQD
-615 GSWVRCFSPVPEQ
+615 SWVRCFSPVPQQ
-628 VPPTPEGK
+628 VPSTQEGK
-636 DHLTVAL
+636 DHVTVAL
-643 ALMFRDVVVAST
+643 ALMFRDVVVASV

-666 QLANATPCGDCVGSP
+666 QLTDATPCGTCVDSP
-681 WMCHWCPSSHQCVPG
+681 WMCHWCPSSHRCVPG
-696 GPCLNGEGPIYNEKV
+696 GPCLDGERLVYNQKV
-711 PTEDPQG
+711 AVEELRG
-718 PASCPSV
+718 PAACPRV
-725 EIVPES
+725 EGIGEA

-738 EMPLSLIAWNLHL
+738 KMPLKLVVWNLHL
-751 VGGSEKLSCVLQVEE
+751 
-766 TLVVVPASLEEGDRG
+766 LV
-781 TSHRVQ
+781 
-787 CLPRTYTYT
+787 
-796 QPTSE
+796 
-801 LLAPL
+801 
-806 YVLVGDDQRLDSHGD
+806 
-821 LAVKLYNCSAGRS
+821 
-834 DCSRCK
+834 
-840 AAPRNFRCVWCL
+840 
-852 LRGAPSCVYS
+852 
-862 EQCPT
+862 
-867 KAVVPT
+867 
-873 CPSPL
+873 
-878 IHSISPLTGPLEGG
+878 IHPVTGPLEGG
-892 TSLTV
+892 ISVTV
-897 TGSNLGHRFEDIVDT
+897 TGSNLGRHFKD
-912 VMVANVLCVPDP
+912 VANTVTVAGLPCIPDP
-924 ALYLVSTRIVCDVP
+924 TQYLVSTRIVCDAS

-948 EVTVGDRPP
+948 QVTVGDRPP
-957 GISASN
+957 GISVSH

-976 HFGPIAGGTR
+976 KLGPMAGGTR
-986 LTIAGKELLTGS
+986 VTITGEELLTGT
-998 EIAAYVGDLPCLLEE
+998 EIAAYVGGLPCILEE
-1013 PVEPQSIVCRTH
+1013 PVEPGAIVCRT
-1025 GSPKPREARVKVQ
+1025 SVSLKPQEASVWVQ
-1038 YGGVQRRLQKTFR
+1038 YEGAERQLQEKTFR
-1051 YVQNP
+1051 YTPNP
-1056 RITGAFPAT
+1056 QFTGASPAT
-1065 SFHGGGRIIYVEG
+1065 SFHGGGRIIYVKG
-1078 TDLDVVQQPL
+1078 INLDVVQQPV
-1088 IKAVLKPEEEAE
+1088 IKAILEPEEME
-1100 SGLSRRKRDCDTP
+1100 SRRSRKKRACDSLQDP
-1113 SGPQAVLTPA
+1113 HIPLTPV
-1123 SPRPCVE
+1123 PPHPCAE
-1130 VGDLLECW
+1130 VGDLLECS

-1156 PHGARLRHVRFELDG
+1156 PPNALFRDLLFELDG
-1171 LHVPFSNASGGHDFT
+1171 LRVPFNSASGGQNFS
-1186 YQPNPQ
+1186 YKPNPH
-1192 LRWPGRDSGN
+1192 LRWPGRDSTGH
-1202 RPFSLKP
+1202 PFSLKP
-1209 GNVLDIEGDGLTLGI
+1209 GNVLDIEGEGLTLGI
-1224 SKEEVTVIIGTSICT
+1224 SKNEVRVIIGNSACT

-1245 THLYCEPPLEPPQPL
+1245 THLYCEPPLKPPQPL
-1260 NASSVLPEFIV
+1260 NSSSVLPEFIV

-1280 GRVHYDTEP
+1280 GRVRYDTEP

-1335 QLENLEISVGD
+1335 QLENMEISVGD

-1366 EGSGIPFL
+1366 EGLGIPFL
-1374 DYNTYAQRVFFP
+1374 DYNTYTQRVFFP
-1386 GQGGALLRRGLD
+1386 AQGDVPLRTVLD

-1468 SDLVAHCVARNPKLM
+1468 SDLAAHCVARNAKLM

-1525 VDKGPVDAVSGKAKR
+1525 VDKGPVDAVTGKAKR
-1540 TLNDSRLLREDV
+1540 TLNDGRLLREDV
-1552 EFRPLTLTVLVRG
+1552 EYRPLTLTVLVRG
-1565 AGPGGMETQ
+1565 GGSGGGGETQ

-1587 QVKEKIVDQ
+1587 QVKEKILDQ

-1633 VTQNQWKKLNTLQHY
+1633 VTQNQWKRLNTLQHY

-1655 VSLIPRLHNDVSQGL
+1655 VGLIPRLHNDISQGTG
-1670 SQNYFSGE
+1670 QNFFSGE

-1689 GVRLWHLVKPSEE
+1689 GLRLWHLVKPSEE
-1702 PEPTKQMQ
+1702 PELTKQQQ

-1769 LAARHGV
+1769 LAVRHGV

-1851 PQYKQMVEKHYA
+1851 PHYKQMVEKYYA

-1888 ADLNCLVALQELYN
+1888 SDLNCLVALQELYN

-1915 DEDPLGQRMQ
+1915 EEDPLGQKMQ

>member
-1 MDASPDACGAVLLDT
+1 MLDVRGALRLLPLPDVT
-16 AMRELKGPT
+16 MRELKCAQRGQ
-25 STRWVSPWNGA
+25 RDW
-36 VQDPA
+36 A
-41 MSRGRLLLSLT
+41 MSLGHLLL
-52 VALTLLLPLCPA
+52 ALVVVVTLLLPLYSA
-64 ARPPAYLSFSSPN
+64 ARPPSYPSFLAPN
-77 TTFNHLA
+77 DTFNHLA
-84 RDRETGTLY
+84 QAQNTGALY
-93 VGAVNALFQLSPE
+93 VGAINALYQLSPE
-106 LGLAEQ
+106 LRLVGRAR
-112 VATGPADD
+112 TGPAQD
-120 SPECLPFRDPR
+120 SPECLPFRDAR
-131 DCPQARPTDNTNKL
+131 ECPQARLTDNSNKL
-145 LLPNERAKE
+145 LLTNERAGE

-169 ALANIS
+169 ALGDIA

-203 GQHAGRDL
+203 GRHGGRDL

-232 QLEGPQAFSNE
+232 QLEGAQAFSNE

-250 GDFSDYNNSYAGAF
+250 GDFSDYNNSYVGAF
-264 ASEGYVYFL
+264 ASDGYVYFL

-280 AQMEYRAYLSR
+280 AQMEYRTYLSR
-291 SCMEDTNLFS
+291 SCMEDTNLYS
-301 YVELPLKCRDAKGR
+301 YVELPLECRDAKGR
-315 VYNLARA
+315 IYNLGQAV
-322 MHLASGFP
+322 HLAP
-330 GVGATLFVVL
+330 GYAGQGKTLFVVL

-346 TASPT
+346 TAAPT
-351 VQTALCAYGLS
+351 TQTALCLYSLKDVDEAM
-362 EVNGAVERTRR
+362 ERTRR

-378 AGKGPAGKEEAAI
+378 AGIGPTKEEEAAI
-391 EYGVTSKCNSLPKE
+391 EYGVTSRCNSLPKD
-405 SPEIYPC
+405 SPAAYPC

-423 RVPLVAEA
+423 RKPLVAEA
-431 LLSTVP
+431 LLTTVP
-437 RLTAV
+437 SLTAV
-442 TAMVEAGHTIAFLGD
+442 AAMVEAGHTIAFLGD
-457 GMGRLHKVYLNGSTA
+457 GVGQLHKVYVNGSAT
-472 QVYSTVST
+472 QVYSTIPT
-480 GQHSPVNPDLL
+480 GQRSPVNPDLL
-491 LDGSGTHLY
+491 LDTSGAYLY

-513 ECPLFHDCDS
+513 ECPHFQDCAS
-523 CLRAQDP
+523 CLRARDP

-549 HQEANHWLW
+549 HEMSNHWLW
-558 SYGTESQCL
+558 SYGVDTQCL

-581 RTQVSMLVP
+581 QTEVSLLIP
-590 DLPVLA
+590 HLPALA
-596 EGETYHCAFGSQDS
+596 EGESYHCAFGTQDS
-610 PAELE
+610 PAQLQD
-615 GSWVRCFSPVPEQ
+615 SWVRCLSPVPQQ
-628 VPPTPEGK
+628 VPPNQEGK
-636 DHLTVAL
+636 DHVTVAL
-643 ALMFRDVVVAST
+643 ALMFRDVVVTSV
-655 GFSFYDCNAVS
+655 GFSFYNCNAVS
-666 QLANATPCGDCVGSP
+666 QLADATPCGTCVDSP
-681 WMCHWCPSSHQCVPG
+681 WMCHWCPSSHHCVPG
-696 GPCLNGEGPIYNEKV
+696 GRCPKGERLIYNQKV
-711 PTEDPQG
+711 LTEEPRG
-718 PASCPSV
+718 ASACPSV
-725 EIVPES
+725 GSIGEG
-731 HLIPVGV
+731 HLIPAGV
-738 EMPLSLIAWNLHL
+738 EMPLNLVAWNLPL
-751 VGGSEKLSCVLQVEE
+751 LMGPITISCVLEVEGSP
-766 TLVVVPASLEEGDRG
+766 VFVPATLEEGDTG
-781 TSHRVQ
+781 ISHRVQ
-787 CLPRTYTYT
+787 CLPQAYSYT
-796 QPTSE
+796 QPISE
-801 LLAPL
+801 LHVPL
-806 YVLVGDDQRLDSHGD
+806 YILVGNDQRLDSRGD
-821 LAVKLYNCSAGRS
+821 LHVTLYNCSAGRS

-840 AAPRNFRCVWCL
+840 AAPPHFRCVWC
-852 LRGAPSCVYS
+852 PSKEVPGCVY
-862 EQCPT
+862 EELCPSKT
-867 KAVVPT
+867 VPVA
-873 CPSPL
+873 CPSPV
-878 IHSISPLTGPLEGG
+878 IHSIYPLSGPLEGG
-892 TSLTV
+892 ISLTV
-897 TGSNLGHRFEDIVDT
+897 TGSNLGHRFEDVAQT
-912 VMVANVLCVPDP
+912 VTVAGLPCIPDP
-924 ALYLVSTRIVCDVP
+924 AQYLVSTRIICDVS
-938 PGKRGLSGPV
+938 PGRRGLSGPV
-948 EVTVGDRPP
+948 EVTVGDQPP
-957 GISASN
+957 GISGSY
-963 FTYQDPTLLDLHP
+963 FTYQDPTLFDLHP
-976 HFGPIAGGTR
+976 KLGPMVGGTR
-986 LTIAGKELLTGS
+986 ITITGKELATGT
-998 EIAAYVGDLPCLLEE
+998 EIAAYVGDLPCILEE
-1013 PVEPQSIVCRTH
+1013 PVEPGTIVCRT
-1025 GSPKPREARVKVQ
+1025 SASSRPQEASVWIQ
-1038 YGGVQRRLQKTFR
+1038 YGGVRRQLQEKAFHYTL
-1051 YVQNP
+1051 NP
-1056 RITGAFPAT
+1056 HLTGAFPSS
-1065 SFHGGGRIIYVEG
+1065 SFQGGGRIIYVEG
-1078 TDLDVVQQPL
+1078 TNLDVVQQPL
-1088 IKAVLKPEEEAE
+1088 IKAILQPEEVKN
-1100 SGLSRRKRDCDTP
+1100 RRKKRACGT
-1113 SGPQAVLTPA
+1113 SLGPHVPLTPA
-1123 SPRPCVE
+1123 PPRPCAE

-1138 EPCCANSSTL
+1138 ETCCINSSTL
-1148 LLCPSPAV
+1148 LLCPSPAI
-1156 PHGARLRHVRFELDG
+1156 PSNAQFRNLLFEMDG
-1171 LHVPFSNASGGHDFT
+1171 LRVPFNNASGGHDFS
-1186 YQPNPQ
+1186 YHSNPH
-1192 LRWPGRDSGN
+1192 LRLPGRDSSG

-1209 GNVLDIEGDGLTLGI
+1209 GNILDIEGEGLNLGI
-1224 SKEEVTVIIGTSICT
+1224 SKNEVRVIIGNSACII
-1239 VKTLTL
+1239 KTLTP
-1245 THLYCEPPLEPPQPL
+1245 TNLYCEPPLLPPQPL
-1260 NASSVLPEFIV
+1260 NASSVLPEFMV

-1280 GRVHYDTEP
+1280 GRVRYDTEP

-1335 QLENLEISVGD
+1335 QLENMEISVGD

-1374 DYNTYAQRVFFP
+1374 DYNTYTQRVFFP
-1386 GQGGALLRRGLD
+1386 AQGDVPLRRVLD

-1468 SDLVAHCVARNPKLM
+1468 SDLAAHCVSRNPKLM

-1525 VDKGPVDAVSGKAKR
+1525 VNKGPVDAVTGKAKR
-1540 TLNDSRLLREDV
+1540 TLNDGRLLREDV
-1552 EFRPLTLTVLVRG
+1552 EYRPLTLTVLVRG
-1565 AGPGGMETQ
+1565 AGPGGGSETQ
-1574 RIPARVLDTDTIT
+1574 RIPVRVLDTDTIT
-1587 QVKEKIVDQ
+1587 QVKEKILDQ

-1633 VTQNQWKKLNTLQHY
+1633 VTQNQWKRLNTLQHY

-1655 VSLIPRLHNDVSQGL
+1655 VGLIPRLHNDISQGTGQ
-1670 SQNYFSGE
+1670 SFFSGE

-1702 PEPTKQMQ
+1702 PEPTKQQ
-1710 ERRSSLRERAKAI
+1710 QDRRSSLRERAKAI

-1769 LAARHGV
+1769 LAVQHGV
-1776 NEPET
+1776 SEPET

-1851 PQYKQMVEKHYA
+1851 PHYKQMVEKYYA

-1888 ADLNCLVALQELYN
+1888 SDLNCLVALQELYN
-1902 YINKYYDQIISAL
+1902 YINKYYDQIIFAL
-1915 DEDPLGQRMQ
+1915 EEDPLGQKMQ

>member
-1 MDASPDACGAVLLDT
+1 MWALKCPQRSQTDL
-16 AMRELKGPT
+16 AMFLGH
-25 STRWVSPWNGA
+25 
-36 VQDPA
+36 
-41 MSRGRLLLSLT
+41 LLLPSV
-52 VALTLLLPLCPA
+52 VALTLLLPSYPA
-64 ARPPAYLSFSSPN
+64 ARPPSYPSFLVPN

-84 RDRETGTLY
+84 RARDTGALY
-93 VGAVNALFQLSPE
+93 VGAVNALYQLSPE
-106 LGLAEQ
+106 LRLAGR
-112 VATGPADD
+112 VRTGPAQD
-120 SPECLPFRDPR
+120 SPECLPFRDAR
-131 DCPQARPTDNTNKL
+131 DCPQARLTDNSNKL
-145 LLPNERAKE
+145 LLANERAGE

-169 ALANIS
+169 ALADIN

-203 GQHAGRDL
+203 GQHDGRDL

-250 GDFSDYNNSYAGAF
+250 GDFSDYNNSYVAAF
-264 ASEGYVYFL
+264 ASGGYVYFL

-280 AQMEYRAYLSR
+280 AQMEYRPYLSR
-291 SCMEDTNLFS
+291 SCVDDTNLYS
-301 YVELPLKCRDAKGR
+301 YVELPLECRDAKGH
-315 VYNLARA
+315 VYNLAQA
-322 MHLASGFP
+322 GHLASGFP
-330 GVGATLFVVL
+330 GDEATLFVVS

-346 TASPT
+346 TSSPT
-351 VQTALCAYGLS
+351 AQTALCSYSLG
-362 EVNGAVERTRR
+362 EVNAAMEQTRR

-378 AGKGPAGKEEAAI
+378 AGMGATNEQEAAI
-391 EYGVTSKCNSLPKE
+391 EYGVTSRCNYLPKE
-405 SPEIYPC
+405 SPESYPC

-423 RVPLVAEA
+423 RKPLVAEA
-431 LLSTVP
+431 LLTTMP

-442 TAMVEAGHTIAFLGD
+442 AAMIEAGHTIAFLGD
-457 GMGRLHKVYLNGSTA
+457 GVGQLHKVYLNGTVA
-472 QVYSTVST
+472 EVYSTVST
-480 GQHSPVNPDLL
+480 GQRSPVNPDLL
-491 LDGSGTHLY
+491 LDGSGAHLY

-513 ECPLFHDCDS
+513 ECPHFQDCAS

-549 HQEANHWLW
+549 HEMANHWLW
-558 SYGTESQCL
+558 SYGAESQCL

-581 RTQVSMLVP
+581 QTEVSMLVP
-590 DLPVLA
+590 RLPALA
-596 EGETYHCAFGSQDS
+596 EGEQYHCAFGSQDS
-610 PAELE
+610 QAHLQD
-615 GSWVRCFSPVPEQ
+615 SWVRCLSPVPQQ
-628 VPPTPEGK
+628 VPPTQEGK
-636 DHLTVAL
+636 DHVTVAL
-643 ALMFRDVVVAST
+643 ALMFQDVVVASV

-666 QLANATPCGDCVGSP
+666 QLADATPCGTCVDSP
-681 WMCHWCPSSHQCVPG
+681 WMCHWCPSSHRCVPE
-696 GPCLNGEGPIYNEKV
+696 GPCPDGGEGLVYNQKLSSEE
-711 PTEDPQG
+711 PRG
-718 PASCPSV
+718 AAACPSV
-725 EIVPES
+725 GGTGET

-738 EMPLSLIAWNLHL
+738 KMPLNLVAWNLHL
-751 VGGSEKLSCVLQVEE
+751 LMAPVTLSCVLEVEG
-766 TLVVVPASLEEGDRG
+766 TPVVVPASLEEGDRG
-781 TSHRVQ
+781 TSRRVQ
-787 CLPRTYTYT
+787 CLPQAYNYT
-796 QPTSE
+796 QPAPE
-801 LLAPL
+801 LHVPL
-806 YVLVGDDQRLDSHGD
+806 YIMIGEDRRLDSHGD
-821 LAVKLYNCSAGRS
+821 LHVTLYNCSAGRS

-840 AAPRNFRCVWCL
+840 AAPQHFRCIWCQL
-852 LRGAPSCVYS
+852 GEVASCIYEDLCPSKTDV
-862 EQCPT
+862 
-867 KAVVPT
+867 AA
-873 CPSPL
+873 CPSPV
-878 IHSISPLTGPLEGG
+878 IHSIHPITAPLEGG
-892 TSLTV
+892 LALTV
-897 TGSNLGHRFEDIVDT
+897 TGSNLGRRFEDVAKT
-912 VMVANVLCVPDP
+912 VTVAGLPCIPDR
-924 ALYLVSTRIVCDVP
+924 AQYLVSTRIVCHVS

-948 EVTVGDRPP
+948 QVTVGDRPP
-957 GISASN
+957 GVSETH

-976 HFGPIAGGTR
+976 QLGPMAGGTR
-986 LTIAGKELLTGS
+986 VTITGEELLTGT
-998 EIAAYVGDLPCLLEE
+998 EIAAYVGALPCILEE
-1013 PVEPQSIVCRTH
+1013 PVQPGAIVCRT
-1025 GSPKPREARVKVQ
+1025 SPSLKPQEVSVWVQ
-1038 YGGVQRRLQKTFR
+1038 YEGAERQLRGKTFH
-1051 YVQNP
+1051 YTPNP
-1056 RITGAFPAT
+1056 QLTAASPLT
-1065 SFHGGGRIIYVEG
+1065 SFHGGGRIIYVKG
-1078 TDLDVVQQPL
+1078 TNLDVVQQPL
-1088 IKAVLKPEEEAE
+1088 IKAVLEPEEMA
-1100 SGLSRRKRDCDTP
+1100 SGSSREKRACD
-1113 SGPQAVLTPA
+1113 SLQGPHIPLTPA
-1123 SPRPCVE
+1123 PPHPCAE
-1130 VGDLLECW
+1130 VGDMLECW

-1156 PHGARLRHVRFELDG
+1156 PPNARFRHLRFELDG
-1171 LHVPFSNASGGHDFT
+1171 LHVPFSNASGGQNFS
-1186 YQPNPQ
+1186 YKPNPH
-1192 LRWPGRDSGN
+1192 LRWPGRDSTG

-1209 GNVLDIEGDGLTLGI
+1209 GNVLDIEGEGLTLGI
-1224 SKEEVTVIIGTSICT
+1224 SKNEVRVIIGNSICT

-1245 THLYCEPPLEPPQPL
+1245 THLYCEPPLQPPQPL

-1280 GRVHYDTEP
+1280 GRVRYDTEP

-1335 QLENLEISVGD
+1335 QLENMEISVGD

-1374 DYNTYAQRVFFP
+1374 DYNTYTQRVFFP
-1386 GQGGALLRRGLD
+1386 AQGDVPLRRVLD

-1468 SDLVAHCVARNPKLM
+1468 SDLAAHCVTRNAKLM

-1525 VDKGPVDAVSGKAKR
+1525 VDKGPVDAVTGKAKR
-1540 TLNDSRLLREDV
+1540 TLNDGRLLREDV
-1552 EFRPLTLTVLVRG
+1552 EYRPLNLTVLVRG
-1565 AGPGGMETQ
+1565 GGPGGAGETQ

-1587 QVKEKIVDQ
+1587 QVKEKILDQ

-1633 VTQNQWKKLNTLQHY
+1633 ITQNQWKRLNTLQHY

-1655 VSLIPRLHNDVSQGL
+1655 VGLIPRLHNDVSQGT
-1670 SQNYFSGE
+1670 SQNFFSGE
-1678 NTPMLEDGEEG
+1678 NTPMLEDGEDG
-1689 GVRLWHLVKPSEE
+1689 GLRLWHLVKPSEE
-1702 PEPTKQMQ
+1702 PELTKQQQ

-1736 TLQKFVDDAFQAVL
+1736 TLQKFVDDVFQAVL

-1776 NEPET
+1776 TEPET

-1814 DANLSVIAQTFID
+1814 DANLTVIAQTFID

-1851 PQYKQMVEKHYA
+1851 PHYKQMVEKYYA

-1888 ADLNCLVALQELYN
+1888 SDLNCLVALQELYN

-1915 DEDPLGQRMQ
+1915 EEDSLGQKMQ

>member
-1 MDASPDACGAVLLDT
+1 MW
-16 AMRELKGPT
+16 ELKCPQRGQP
-25 STRWVSPWNGA
+25 
-36 VQDPA
+36 DLA
-41 MSRGRLLLSLT
+41 MFLDRLLLCLM
-52 VALTLLLPLCPA
+52 VALMLLLPLYPA
-64 ARPPAYLSFSSPN
+64 ARPPSYPSFLVPN
-77 TTFNHLA
+77 ATFNHLA
-84 RDRETGTLY
+84 QAQDTGVLY
-93 VGAVNALFQLSPE
+93 VGAVNALYQLSPE
-106 LGLAEQ
+106 IRLMLR
-112 VATGPADD
+112 VRTGPAPD
-120 SPECLPFRDPR
+120 STECFPFRDPR
-131 DCPQARPTDNTNKL
+131 DCPQARLTDNSNKL
-145 LLPNERAKE
+145 LLPNERAGE

-169 ALANIS
+169 ALADLN

-203 GQHAGRDL
+203 GRHDGRDL
-211 LFVGRGLTA
+211 LFVGRGLTS

-232 QLEGPQAFSNE
+232 QLEGAQAFSND

-264 ASEGYVYFL
+264 ASDGYVYFL

-280 AQMEYRAYLSR
+280 AQLEYRVYLSR
-291 SCMEDTNLFS
+291 SCMEDTNLYS
-301 YVELPLKCRDAKGR
+301 YVELPLECRDAKGQ
-315 VYNLARA
+315 VYNLAQA
-322 MHLASGFP
+322 VYLAPGFA
-330 GVGATLFVVL
+330 GKGKTIFVVL

-351 VQTALCAYGLS
+351 AQTVLCAYSLS
-362 EVNGAVERTRR
+362 EVNEAMERTRR

-378 AGKGPAGKEEAAI
+378 AGIGPTKEEEAVIA
-391 EYGVTSKCNSLPKE
+391 YGVSSRCNSLPKE
-405 SPEIYPC
+405 SPESYPC

-423 RVPLVAEA
+423 RKPLVAEA
-431 LLSTVP
+431 LLATVP

-442 TAMVEAGHTIAFLGD
+442 VAMVETGHTIAFLGD
-457 GMGRLHKVYLNGSTA
+457 GIGQLHKVYMNGSVA
-472 QVYSTVST
+472 QVYSTIPT
-480 GQHSPVNPDLL
+480 GQRSPVNPDLV
-491 LDGSGTHLY
+491 LDNSGAHLY
-500 VMTASQVSKVPVS
+500 VMTTSQVSKVPVS
-513 ECPLFHDCDS
+513 ECPHFQDCAS
-523 CLRAQDP
+523 CLRARDP

-549 HQEANHWLW
+549 HEMANHWLW
-558 SYGTESQCL
+558 SYGAESQCL
-567 RVEQMSPANQSREE
+567 RVEQMSPANHSREKQTE
-581 RTQVSMLVP
+581 VSLLVP
-590 DLPVLA
+590 RLPSLA
-596 EGETYHCAFGSQDS
+596 EGEHYHCAFGTQDS
-610 PAELE
+610 PAQLQD
-615 GSWVRCFSPVPEQ
+615 SWVRCFSPVPQQ
-628 VPPTPEGK
+628 VPPTQEGK
-636 DHLTVAL
+636 DHVTVAL
-643 ALMFRDVVVAST
+643 ALMFRDVVVASV

-666 QLANATPCGDCVGSP
+666 QLADTTPCGTCVESP
-681 WMCHWCPSSHQCVPG
+681 WMCHWCPSSHRCVPT
-696 GPCLNGEGPIYNEKV
+696 GPCPDGEGLVYNQKV
-711 PTEDPQG
+711 PTEELQG
-718 PASCPSV
+718 PAACPSV
-725 EIVPES
+725 GGVGET

-738 EMPLSLIAWNLHL
+738 EVPLNLVAWNLHL
-751 VGGSEKLSCVLQVEE
+751 LMHPVTLSCVLEVEG
-766 TLVVVPASLEEGDRG
+766 TPVLVPASLEDGDRG
-781 TSHRVQ
+781 TPQHVQ
-787 CLPRTYTYT
+787 CLPQAYSYT
-796 QPTSE
+796 QPVPE
-801 LLAPL
+801 LHVRL
-806 YVLVGDDQRLDSHGD
+806 YIMVGDDQRLDSRGD
-821 LAVKLYNCSAGRS
+821 LNVTLYNCLAGRS

-840 AAPRNFRCVWCL
+840 AAPLRFRCIWCQL
-852 LRGAPSCVYS
+852 EEGPGCVYE
-862 EQCPT
+862 EQCPS
-867 KAVVPT
+867 KVGVAA
-873 CPSPL
+873 CPSPV
-878 IHSISPLTGPLEGG
+878 IHSIHPLSGPLEGG
-892 TSLTV
+892 ISLTV
-897 TGSNLGHRFEDIVDT
+897 IGSNLGHRFEDVART
-912 VMVANVLCVPDP
+912 VLVAGLPCVPDP
-924 ALYLVSTRIVCDVP
+924 AQYLVSTRIVCDVP

-957 GISASN
+957 GVSVSH
-963 FTYQDPTLLDLHP
+963 FTYQDPTLRDLHP
-976 HFGPIAGGTR
+976 KLGPMAGGTR
-986 LTIAGKELLTGS
+986 VTITGEELLTGT
-998 EIAAYVGDLPCLLEE
+998 EIAAYVGDLPCILEE
-1013 PVEPQSIVCRTH
+1013 LVEPEAIVCRTSA
-1025 GSPKPREARVKVQ
+1025 SPQPQEAPVWVR
-1038 YGGVQRRLQKTFR
+1038 YGGTQRQLRGKAFHYTR
-1051 YVQNP
+1051 NP
-1056 RITGAFPAT
+1056 QLTAASPHT
-1065 SFHGGGRIIYVEG
+1065 SFHGGGRIIHVEG
-1078 TDLDVVQQPL
+1078 TNLDVVQQPL
-1088 IKAVLKPEEEAE
+1088 IKAVLEPEEEEEA
-1100 SGLSRRKRDCDTP
+1100 SRGSRKKRACD
-1113 SGPQAVLTPA
+1113 SLQGPHAPLTPA
-1123 SPRPCVE
+1123 PPRPCAE
-1130 VGDLLECW
+1130 VGGLLECW
-1138 EPCCANSSTL
+1138 ETCCANSSTL

-1156 PHGARLRHVRFELDG
+1156 PPSARFRHLLFELDG
-1171 LHVPFSNASGGHDFT
+1171 LRVPFSNASRGQDFS
-1186 YQPNPQ
+1186 YQPNPH
-1192 LRWPGRDSGN
+1192 LRWPGRDSTG

-1209 GNVLDIEGDGLTLGI
+1209 GNVLDIEGEGLNLGI
-1224 SKEEVTVIIGTSICT
+1224 SKNEVRVIIGNSVCT

-1245 THLYCEPPLEPPQPL
+1245 THLYCEPPLQPPQPL

-1280 GRVHYDTEP
+1280 GRIRYDTEP

-1335 QLENLEISVGD
+1335 QLENMESSVGD

-1374 DYNTYAQRVFFP
+1374 DYNTYTQRVFFP
-1386 GQGGALLRRGLD
+1386 AQGDVPLRRVLD

-1432 AQPTFSQRDRCHAAS
+1432 AQPTFSQRDRCHTAS

-1468 SDLVAHCVARNPKLM
+1468 SDLAAHCVARNAKLM

-1525 VDKGPVDAVSGKAKR
+1525 VDKGPVDAVTGKAKR
-1540 TLNDSRLLREDV
+1540 TLNDGRLLREDV
-1552 EFRPLTLTVLVRG
+1552 EYRPLTLTVLVRG
-1565 AGPGGMETQ
+1565 GGPGSGTETQ

-1587 QVKEKIVDQ
+1587 QVKEKILDQ

-1633 VTQNQWKKLNTLQHY
+1633 VTQNQWKRLNTLQHY

-1655 VSLIPRLHNDVSQGL
+1655 VGLIPRLHNDISQGT
-1670 SQNYFSGE
+1670 SQNFFSGE

-1689 GVRLWHLVKPSEE
+1689 GLRLWHLVKPSEE
-1702 PEPTKQMQ
+1702 PEPTKQQ
-1710 ERRSSLRERAKAI
+1710 QDRRSSLRERAKAI

-1776 NEPET
+1776 SEPET

-1851 PQYKQMVEKHYA
+1851 PHYKQMVEKYYA

-1888 ADLNCLVALQELYN
+1888 SDLNCLVALQELYN

-1915 DEDPLGQRMQ
+1915 EEDPLGQKMQ

>member
-1 MDASPDACGAVLLDT
+1 MFLGH
-16 AMRELKGPT
+16 
-25 STRWVSPWNGA
+25 
-36 VQDPA
+36 
-41 MSRGRLLLSLT
+41 LLLPSV
-52 VALTLLLPLCPA
+52 VALTLLLPSYPA
-64 ARPPAYLSFSSPN
+64 ARPPSYPSFLVPN

-84 RDRETGTLY
+84 RARDTGALY
-93 VGAVNALFQLSPE
+93 VGAVNALYQLSPE
-106 LGLAEQ
+106 LRLAGR
-112 VATGPADD
+112 VRTGPAQD
-120 SPECLPFRDPR
+120 SPECLPFRDAR
-131 DCPQARPTDNTNKL
+131 DCPQARLTDNSNKL
-145 LLPNERAKE
+145 LLANERAGE

-169 ALANIS
+169 ALADIN

-203 GQHAGRDL
+203 GQHDGRDL

-250 GDFSDYNNSYAGAF
+250 GDFSDYNNSYVAAF
-264 ASEGYVYFL
+264 ASGGYVYFL

-280 AQMEYRAYLSR
+280 AQMEYRPYLSR
-291 SCMEDTNLFS
+291 SCVDDTNLYS
-301 YVELPLKCRDAKGR
+301 YVELPLECRDAKGH
-315 VYNLARA
+315 VYNLAQA
-322 MHLASGFP
+322 GHLASGFP
-330 GVGATLFVVL
+330 GDEATLFVVS

-346 TASPT
+346 TSSPT
-351 VQTALCAYGLS
+351 AQTALCSYSLG
-362 EVNGAVERTRR
+362 EVNAAMEQTRR

-378 AGKGPAGKEEAAI
+378 AGMGATNEQEAAI
-391 EYGVTSKCNSLPKE
+391 EYGVTSRCNYLPKVRERME
-405 SPEIYPC
+405 SYPC

-423 RVPLVAEA
+423 RKPLVAEA
-431 LLSTVP
+431 LLTTMP

-442 TAMVEAGHTIAFLGD
+442 AAMIEAGHTIAFLGD
-457 GMGRLHKVYLNGSTA
+457 GVGQLHKVYLNGTVA
-472 QVYSTVST
+472 EVYSTVST
-480 GQHSPVNPDLL
+480 GQRSPVNPDLL
-491 LDGSGTHLY
+491 LDGSGAHLY

-513 ECPLFHDCDS
+513 ECPHFQDCAS

-549 HQEANHWLW
+549 HEMANHWLW
-558 SYGTESQCL
+558 SYGAESQCL

-581 RTQVSMLVP
+581 QTEVNVESQRLKPGLIVIWIRWLFTCYSLNKHVCGMKHLIICMQVVPLLSSEGLQLV
-590 DLPVLA
+590 L
-596 EGETYHCAFGSQDS
+596 G
-610 PAELE
+610 
-615 GSWVRCFSPVPEQ
+615 
-628 VPPTPEGK
+628 
-636 DHLTVAL
+636 
-643 ALMFRDVVVAST
+643 
-655 GFSFYDCNAVS
+655 
-666 QLANATPCGDCVGSP
+666 LANERAGRAGLRVSRLCGRT
-681 WMCHWCPSSHQCVPG
+681 
-696 GPCLNGEGPIYNEKV
+696 GEGGGRCGM
-711 PTEDPQG
+711 QG
-718 PASCPSV
+718 PVSPCPH
-725 EIVPES
+725 PQA
-731 HLIPVGV
+731 PVT
-738 EMPLSLIAWNLHL
+738 
-751 VGGSEKLSCVLQVEE
+751 LSCVLEVEG
-766 TLVVVPASLEEGDRG
+766 TPVVVPASLEEGDRG
-781 TSHRVQ
+781 TSRRVQ
-787 CLPRTYTYT
+787 CLPQAYNYT
-796 QPTSE
+796 QPAPE
-801 LLAPL
+801 LHVPL
-806 YVLVGDDQRLDSHGD
+806 YIMIGEDRRLDSHGD
-821 LAVKLYNCSAGRS
+821 LHVTLYNCSAGRS

-840 AAPRNFRCVWCL
+840 AAPQHFRCIWCQL
-852 LRGAPSCVYS
+852 GEVASCIYEDLCPSKTDV
-862 EQCPT
+862 
-867 KAVVPT
+867 AA
-873 CPSPL
+873 CPSPV
-878 IHSISPLTGPLEGG
+878 IHSIHPITAPLEGG
-892 TSLTV
+892 LALTV
-897 TGSNLGHRFEDIVDT
+897 TGSNLGRRFEDVAKT
-912 VMVANVLCVPDP
+912 VTVAGLPCIPDR
-924 ALYLVSTRIVCDVP
+924 AQYLVSTSEA
-938 PGKRGLSGPV
+938 LSGPV
-948 EVTVGDRPP
+948 QVTVGDRPP
-957 GISASN
+957 GVSETH

-976 HFGPIAGGTR
+976 QLGPMAGGTR
-986 LTIAGKELLTGS
+986 VTITGEELLTGT
-998 EIAAYVGDLPCLLEE
+998 EIAAYVGE
-1013 PVEPQSIVCRTH
+1013 PVQPGAIVCRT
-1025 GSPKPREARVKVQ
+1025 SPSLKPQEVSVWVQ
-1038 YGGVQRRLQKTFR
+1038 YEGAERQLRGKTFH
-1051 YVQNP
+1051 YTPNP
-1056 RITGAFPAT
+1056 QLTAASPLTTGMIRGGNECFGLWITIQG
-1065 SFHGGGRIIYVEG
+1065 S
-1078 TDLDVVQQPL
+1078 L
-1088 IKAVLKPEEEAE
+1088 
-1100 SGLSRRKRDCDTP
+1100 TP
-1113 SGPQAVLTPA
+1113 SLSLLA
-1123 SPRPCVE
+1123 SPQ
-1130 VGDLLECW
+1130 CW

-1156 PHGARLRHVRFELDG
+1156 PPNARFRHLRFELDG
-1171 LHVPFSNASGGHDFT
+1171 LHVPFSNASGGQNFS
-1186 YQPNPQ
+1186 YKPNPH
-1192 LRWPGRDSGN
+1192 LRWPGRDSTG

-1209 GNVLDIEGDGLTLGI
+1209 GNVLDIEGEGLTLGI
-1224 SKEEVTVIIGTSICT
+1224 SKNEVRVIIGNSICT

-1245 THLYCEPPLEPPQPL
+1245 THLYCEPPLQPPQPL

-1280 GRVHYDTEP
+1280 GRVRYDTEP

-1335 QLENLEISVGD
+1335 QLENMEISVGD

-1374 DYNTYAQRVFFP
+1374 DYNTYTQRVFFP
-1386 GQGGALLRRGLD
+1386 AQGDVPLRRVLD

-1468 SDLVAHCVARNPKLM
+1468 SDLAAHCVTRNAKLM

-1525 VDKGPVDAVSGKAKR
+1525 VDKGPVDAVTGKAKR
-1540 TLNDSRLLREDV
+1540 TLNDGRLLREDV
-1552 EFRPLTLTVLVRG
+1552 EYRPLNLTVLVRG
-1565 AGPGGMETQ
+1565 GGPGGAGETQ

-1587 QVKEKIVDQ
+1587 QVKEKILDQ

-1633 VTQNQWKKLNTLQHY
+1633 ITQNQWKRLNTLQHY

-1655 VSLIPRLHNDVSQGL
+1655 VGLIPRLHNDVSQGT
-1670 SQNYFSGE
+1670 SQNFFSGE
-1678 NTPMLEDGEEG
+1678 NTPMLEDGEDG
-1689 GVRLWHLVKPSEE
+1689 GLRLWHLVKPSEE
-1702 PEPTKQMQ
+1702 PELTKQQQ

-1736 TLQKFVDDAFQAVL
+1736 TLQKFVDDVFQAVL

-1776 NEPET
+1776 TEPET
-1781 LHIWKTNSLLLRFW
+1781 LHIWKTNRLGRW
-1795 VNTLKNPQFI
+1795 VNPQFI

-1814 DANLSVIAQTFID
+1814 DANLTVIAQTFID
-1827 ACTTAEHKVGRDS
+1827 ACTTAEHKVGRVS
-1840 PVNKL
+1840 
-1845 LYAREI
+1845 LYICKCLKVTPISDQDQKR
-1851 PQYKQMVEKHYA
+1851 
-1863 DIRQTVPASYQEM
+1863 TGS
-1876 NSALTELSGKYS
+1876 KYS
-1888 ADLNCLVALQELYN
+1888 SDLNCLVALQELYN

-1915 DEDPLGQRMQ
+1915 EEDSLGQKMQ

>member
-1 MDASPDACGAVLLDT
+1 MW
-16 AMRELKGPT
+16 ELKCPL
-25 STRWVSPWNGA
+25 SSRW
-36 VQDPA
+36 DLA
-41 MSRGRLLLSLT
+41 MSPSRLLPPLL
-52 VALTLLLPLCPA
+52 VALMFLLPLHPA
-64 ARPPAYLSFSSPN
+64 ARLPSYPSFLFPN

-84 RDRETGTLY
+84 RARDTGMLY

-106 LGLAEQ
+106 LRLVEQ

-120 SPECLPFRDPR
+120 SPECLPFRDPH
-131 DCPQARPTDNTNKL
+131 DCPQARSTDNANKL
-145 LLPNERAKE
+145 MLPNERTGE

-169 ALANIS
+169 ALADITE
-175 KVLYRPED
+175 VLYRPED

-203 GQHAGRDL
+203 GQRAGRDL

-250 GDFSDYNNSYAGAF
+250 GDFSDYNNTYAGAF
-264 ASEGYVYFL
+264 ASGDYVYFL

-280 AQMEYRAYLSR
+280 VQMEYRAYLSR
-291 SCMEDTNLFS
+291 SCMEDTNLYS
-301 YVELPLKCRDAKGR
+301 YVELPLECRDAKGR
-315 VYNLARA
+315 LYNLAQVV
-322 MHLASGFP
+322 HLASGIP
-330 GVGATLFVVL
+330 GTGATLFVVL

-351 VQTALCAYGLS
+351 ARTALCSYGLS
-362 EVNGAVERTRR
+362 EVNAAMERTRR

-378 AGKGPAGKEEAAI
+378 AGKGPTGKEEAAI
-391 EYGVTSKCNSLPKE
+391 EYGVTSRCNLLPKE
-405 SPEIYPC
+405 SPEAYPC

-423 RVPLVAEA
+423 REPVVAKA

-442 TAMVEAGHTIAFLGD
+442 AAMVEAGHTIAFLGD
-457 GMGRLHKVYLNGSTA
+457 GIGQLHKVYLNGSMA
-472 QVYSTVST
+472 QVYSTVSA
-480 GQHSPVNPDLL
+480 GQHSPVSPDLL

-513 ECPLFHDCDS
+513 ECPQFQDCDS

-549 HQEANHWLW
+549 HEEANHWLW
-558 SYGTESQCL
+558 SYRAESQCL
-567 RVEQMSPANQSREE
+567 RVEQMSPANQSREA
-581 RTQVSMLVP
+581 RTEVSMLVP
-590 DLPVLA
+590 ELPALA
-596 EGETYHCAFGSQDS
+596 EGENYQCAFGSQDS
-610 PAELE
+610 LAQLE
-615 GSWVRCFSPVPEQ
+615 GSWVRCSSPVLQQ
-628 VPPTPEGK
+628 VPPTQEGK
-636 DHLTVAL
+636 DHVTVAL
-643 ALMFRDVVVAST
+643 ALMFRDVVVASA

-666 QLANATPCGDCVGSP
+666 QLADATPCGRCVGSP
-681 WMCHWCPSSHQCVPG
+681 WMCHWCPSSHRCVPG
-696 GPCLNGEGPIYNEKV
+696 APCPNGEGPIYNQKV

-725 EIVPES
+725 GIVGES
-731 HLIPVGV
+731 HFIPVGV
-738 EMPLSLIAWNLHL
+738 EMPLNLIAWNLHL
-751 VGGSEKLSCVLQVEE
+751 LAGSERLFCVLEVEG
-766 TLVVVPASLEEGDRG
+766 TSVVVPASLEEGDRG

-787 CLPRTYTYT
+787 CLPWTYSYT
-796 QPTSE
+796 QPASE
-801 LLAPL
+801 LHVPL
-806 YVLVGDDQRLDSHGD
+806 FVLVGDDQRLDNRGD
-821 LAVKLYNCSAGRS
+821 LHVMLYNCSAGRS

-840 AAPRNFRCVWCL
+840 AAPHHFRCVWCL
-852 LRGAPSCVYS
+852 LGDTPSCIYE

-867 KAVVPT
+867 KAGVPT
-873 CPSPL
+873 CPSPV

-897 TGSNLGHRFEDIVDT
+897 TGSNLGHRFEDVADT
-912 VMVANVLCVPDP
+912 VMVANLPCVPDP

-938 PGKRGLSGPV
+938 PGKRGLTGPV

-957 GISASN
+957 GVSASN
-963 FTYQDPTLLDLHP
+963 FTYQDPVLLGLHP
-976 HFGPIAGGTR
+976 HLGPVAGGTR
-986 LTIAGKELLTGS
+986 LTITGEELLTGT
-998 EIAAYVGDLPCLLEE
+998 EIAAYIGGLPCILEE
-1013 PVEPQSIVCRTH
+1013 PVEPQAIVCRTSASARPQD
-1025 GSPKPREARVKVQ
+1025 SPVRVQ
-1038 YGGVQRRLQKTFR
+1038 YGRVQRWLLKTFR
-1051 YVQNP
+1051 YAPNP
-1056 RITGAFPAT
+1056 QLTGASPVT
-1065 SFHGGGRIIYVEG
+1065 GFHGGGRIIYVQG

-1088 IKAVLKPEEEAE
+1088 IKAVLEPEEEAGGE
-1100 SGLSRRKRDCDTP
+1100 GSRKKRACDLLQ
-1113 SGPQAVLTPA
+1113 GPQALLSPA
-1123 SPRPCVE
+1123 PPRPCVE

-1156 PHGARLRHVRFELDG
+1156 PPTARLRHLRFELDG
-1171 LHVPFSNASGGHDFT
+1171 LHIPFSNASGGQEFA
-1186 YQPNPQ
+1186 YKPNPQ
-1192 LRWPGRDSGN
+1192 LRWPGRDSAG
-1202 RPFSLKP
+1202 RPFTLKA
-1209 GNVLDIEGDGLTLGI
+1209 GNVLDIEGEGLNLGI
-1224 SKEEVTVIIGTSICT
+1224 SKEEVTVTIGNSICT

-1245 THLYCEPPLEPPQPL
+1245 THLYCEPPLQPPQPL

-1280 GRVHYDTEP
+1280 GRVRYDTEP

-1297 QIGLGVGAAVLA
+1297 QIGLGVGAALLA

-1374 DYNTYAQRVFFP
+1374 DYNTYVQRVFFP
-1386 GQGGALLRRGLD
+1386 GQGGALLRRGLE
-1398 LPEGRRATV
+1398 LPEGRRTTV
-1407 EQGLGQ
+1407 EQGLSQ

-1432 AQPTFSQRDRCHAAS
+1432 SQPTFSQRDRCHAAS

-1468 SDLVAHCVARNPKLM
+1468 SDLAAHCVARNPKLM

-1565 AGPGGMETQ
+1565 GGHGGSETQ

-1596 VYKGVPFSQ
+1596 VYKGVPFSE

-1633 VTQNQWKKLNTLQHY
+1633 ITQNQWKKLNTLQHY

-1655 VSLIPRLHNDVSQGL
+1655 VSLIPRLHNDISQGTG
-1670 SQNYFSGE
+1670 QNCFSGE

-1689 GVRLWHLVKPSEE
+1689 GLRLWHLVKPSEE
-1702 PEPTKQMQ
+1702 PEPTKQPQ

-1750 SVNRP
+1750 SMNRP
-1755 VPIAVKYLFDLLDE
+1755 VPVAVKYLFDLLDE
-1769 LAARHGV
+1769 LAVRHGV

-1851 PQYKQMVEKHYA
+1851 PHYKQMVEKYYA

-1876 NSALTELSGKYS
+1876 NSALTELSRKYS
-1888 ADLNCLVALQELYN
+1888 SDLNCLVALQELYN

-1915 DEDPLGQRMQ
+1915 DEDPLGQKMQ